1 MLKVTVDAYISADD
15 CPFRNVLDKVGDK
28 WSFLIFAVLE
38 DGPKRFNE
46 VERLIGDISH
56 RVLARKRRDLER
68 EGYLSRTVRATSPP
82 HVEYALT
89 ELGRSLLEPIKNFLA
104 WAQNTFPQVQKAR
117 AAYDQDTEKSEADG
131 SPQSPG
137 GQEPRRN
144 L

>member
-1 MLKVTVDAYISADD
+1 MRKVTVDSYIRAED

-56 RVLARKRRDLER
+56 RVLARKLRELER
-68 EGYLSRTVRATSPP
+68 DGYLSRTVRATKPP

-104 WAQNTFPQVQKAR
+104 WAQNTFSQVQKAR
-117 AAYDQDTEKSEADG
+117 AVFDQ
-131 SPQSPG
+131 
-137 GQEPRRN
+137 GQGEEDET
-144 L
+144 

>member
-1 MLKVTVDAYISADD
+1 MLKVTVDSYIHAED

-56 RVLARKRRDLER
+56 RVLARKLRELER

-89 ELGRSLLEPIKNFLA
+89 DLGRSLLEPIRNFLS
-104 WAQNTFPQVQKAR
+104 WAQNTFSQVQKAR
-117 AAYDQDTEKSEADG
+117 AAFDENAEKRDDAVV
-131 SPQSPG
+131 
-137 GQEPRRN
+137 
-144 L
+144 

>member
-1 MLKVTVDAYISADD
+1 MLKITVDSYVRPED

-46 VERLIGDISH
+46 AERLIGDISH
-56 RVLARKRRDLER
+56 RVLARKLRELER

-89 ELGRSLLEPIKNFLA
+89 DLGRSLLEPVRNFLN
-104 WAQNTFPQVQKAR
+104 WAANTFDQVQRAR
-117 AAYDQDTEKSEADG
+117 EAFDTSAAEKT
-131 SPQSPG
+131 
-137 GQEPRRN
+137 
-144 L
+144 